1 MYSKLIVSL
10 LYAISAYERFH
21 RNTLLSDS
29 QESLQLQTYLLANI
43 YLKAPNSNLWCFG
56 GNSWAR
62 AECQKFF
69 TCHTC
74 SQLSLTRQHCLL
86 ASNAVNKCSFHGQFS
101 FTFFF
106 CVCAFCWLF
115 HCFKWPPR
123 VMLKG
128 WIVFASTGR
137 LGAPYRENTCVRPA
151 SFTHAL

>member
-1 MYSKLIVSL
+1 MPFQHMKGFIGTLFFQTVRRACICKL
-10 LYAISAYERFH
+10 
-21 RNTLLSDS
+21 
-29 QESLQLQTYLLANI
+29 TYLQIFIWKPQIQTCGALVVI
-43 YLKAPNSNLWCFG
+43 HGHVQSVK
-56 GNSWAR
+56 
-62 AECQKFF
+62 KFF

-128 WIVFASTGR
+128 WIVFESTGR
-137 LGAPYRENTCVRPA
+137 LGAPYRGNTCVRPA